1 MNIVLRGV
9 SAAALCL
16 GLSGLGACATI
27 TRGTTQEVVVESTP
41 PGAAVRTTTGFT
53 CEATPCTFKMPR
65 KEGFD
70 VTISKDGYKPA
81 TVTVESKV
89 AGGGAAG
96 FAGNVIAGGVIGMGV
111 DATSGAMKDLV
122 PNPVAVTLEPA
133 GSAPAAAATDE
144 GGN

>member
-16 GLSGLGACATI
+16 SLSGLGACATI
-27 TRGTTQEVVVESTP
+27 TRGTTQEVIVESTP

-65 KEGFD
+65 KEGFS

-111 DATSGAMKDLV
+111 DATSGAMMDLV
-122 PNPVAVTLEPA
+122 PNPVSVTLEPA
-133 GSAPAAAATDE
+133 GSE

>member
-1 MNIVLRGV
+1 MNIVLRGL

-27 TRGTTQEVVVESTP
+27 TRGTTQEVIVESTP

-65 KEGFD
+65 KEGFN

-111 DATSGAMKDLV
+111 DATSGAMMDLT
-122 PNPVAVTLEPA
+122 PNPVSVTLEPVA
-133 GSAPAAAATDE
+133 GG

>member
-1 MNIVLRGV
+1 MSIVLRGM
-9 SAAALCL
+9 SAALLCV
-16 GLSGLGACATI
+16 GLSSLGACATI
-27 TRGTTQEVVVESTP
+27 TRGTTQQVTVESSP

-65 KEGFD
+65 KEGFN

-96 FAGNVIAGGVIGMGV
+96 FAGNIIAGGVIGMGV
-111 DATSGAMKDLV
+111 DATSGAMQDLV
-122 PNPVAVTLEPA
+122 PNPVSVTLEPVAA
-133 GSAPAAAATDE
+133 G